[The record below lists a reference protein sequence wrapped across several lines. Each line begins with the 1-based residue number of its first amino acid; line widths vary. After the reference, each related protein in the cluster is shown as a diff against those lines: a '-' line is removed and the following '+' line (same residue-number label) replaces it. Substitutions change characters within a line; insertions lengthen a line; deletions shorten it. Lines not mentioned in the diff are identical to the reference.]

1 MNLCLL
7 DADQPRFPS
16 PNTAAL
22 EEPDGLL
29 AVGGNLLP
37 ETLISAYRQGVFPW
51 FQDDD
56 PILWWSPAERCVI
69 LPERLHISK
78 SLRKTLRKAQYSVTT
93 DTVFAEVVTA
103 CAMPRIEGSGG
114 DRTTIEATW
123 IGPEMIDAY
132 NQLHQLGWAHSVE
145 VWQDGRLVGGIY
157 GVAVGRIFCGE
168 SMFSAV
174 ANGSKI
180 AIAHLCQRLAQQGFM
195 ILDCQIASNHLSS
208 LGAISIPRESFLQQL
223 AEVRDNHIN
232 WPSADQMAEQIL
244 W

>member
-7 DADQPRFPS
+7 DADQPQFPS

-37 ETLISAYRQGVFPW
+37 ETLLSAYRQGIFPW

-69 LPERLHISK
+69 LPDQLHISK
-78 SLRKTLRKAQYSVTT
+78 SLRRTLRKASYSVTT
-93 DTVFAEVVTA
+93 DKAFAQVVRA
-103 CAMPRIEGSGG
+103 CAAPRPSGNG
-114 DRTTIEATW
+114 DDGDSLQGTW
-123 IGPEMIDAY
+123 IGPEMIEAY
-132 NQLHQLGWAHSVE
+132 NKLHQMGSAHSVE
-145 VWQDGRLVGGIY
+145 VWQDDKLVGGIY
-157 GVAVGRIFCGE
+157 GVAVGQIFCGE

-180 AIAHLCQRLAQQGFM
+180 AISHLCKRLAQQGFVL
-195 ILDCQIASNHLSS
+195 LDCQVANDHLSR
-208 LGAISIPRESFLQQL
+208 LGATSISRPAFLQLL
-223 AEVRDNHIN
+223 AQVHDKQII
-232 WPSADQMAEQIL
+232 WPSADKMAEQIP